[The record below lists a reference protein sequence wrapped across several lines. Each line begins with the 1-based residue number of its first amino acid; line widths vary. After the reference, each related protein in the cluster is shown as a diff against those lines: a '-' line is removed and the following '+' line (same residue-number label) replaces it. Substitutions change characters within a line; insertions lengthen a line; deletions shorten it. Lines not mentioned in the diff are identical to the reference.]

1 MAETNPKDKSP
12 SREPTEAELKRELIE
27 AVAAA
32 YFGACRKLARLLNR
46 GN

>member
-1 MAETNPKDKSP
+1 MAESEPKDKPP
-12 SREPTEAELKRELIE
+12 SEPTEDELKRELIE

-46 GN
+46 RRR